1 MSAVSM
7 TAGHGRL
14 MALLLLL
21 VSLIVGYFL
30 LVHWWF
36 TEPLM
41 AARTQFL
48 DLREQEQ
55 RLRATA
61 QQAPQVDA
69 LLGEVTAFEQSN
81 PGFLTEAN
89 FDLAA
94 SALIQRLQTA
104 VDEQGAGER
113 CVVVSRNAFRNRDE
127 EPFQRVTIQVRLRCE
142 LEYLL
147 PVLHGL
153 ESGSP
158 QLFIGDL
165 GIVAR
170 RSPPQAGQPARAGYV
185 DVSFN
190 LYGYIRERG
199 AKA

>member
-1 MSAVSM
+1 M
-7 TAGHGRL
+7 TVASLRTGHGRL
-14 MALLLLL
+14 LALLLLIGVVL
-21 VSLIVGYFL
+21 VGYFVF
-30 LVHWWF
+30 VHWWF
-36 TEPLM
+36 TEPLF
-41 AARTQFL
+41 AARSQFI

-61 QQAPQVDA
+61 EQGPQVDS
-69 LLGEVTAFEQSN
+69 LLAEVTAFEQSN
-81 PGFLTEAN
+81 PGFLTESN

-113 CVVVSRNAFRNRDE
+113 CVVVSRNAFRNRDD

-142 LEYLL
+142 LENLL

-170 RSPPQAGQPARAGYV
+170 RSPPQPGQPAQAGYV

-199 AKA
+199 TKA

>member
-1 MSAVSM
+1 
-7 TAGHGRL
+7 
-14 MALLLLL
+14 
-21 VSLIVGYFL
+21 
-30 LVHWWF
+30 
-36 TEPLM
+36 
-41 AARTQFL
+41 
-48 DLREQEQ
+48 
-55 RLRATA
+55 
-61 QQAPQVDA
+61 
-69 LLGEVTAFEQSN
+69 
-81 PGFLTEAN
+81 
-89 FDLAA
+89 
-94 SALIQRLQTA
+94 LQTA

-113 CVVVSRNAFRNRDE
+113 CVVVSRNAFRNRDD

-142 LEYLL
+142 LENLL

-170 RSPPQAGQPARAGYV
+170 RSPPQPGQPAQAGYV

-199 AKA
+199 TKA